1 MFDAWFHACPF
12 RCPRFLMTFTAIACL
27 AVAAARVTAAPPAPP
42 DAAAKD
48 APPAG
53 LRILYSGDSWHRWMP
68 GTMPRLAAA
77 AGIKGQTTGWS
88 GKPDEIKALL
98 AGGTIDVMSWGRPGW
113 ADSQFNEKYGD
124 DLVTDGLAGN
134 PDFRF
139 YLQMAWKVHDGLGG
153 KKKIETVADYDDSD
167 LDDVQKAID
176 ASRKTVEP
184 WADAINKK
192 HGKPVFFLVPVGDAV
207 TQLRRMI
214 VAGKVPGVT
223 KQSAVWSDAMPH
235 AGPLAA
241 ELAASC
247 NYAAIYRRSPEGL
260 DVKEGVTAEQRAI
273 LQKLAWETVSKY
285 PYAGVATDPLA
296 GWKPTEDLPDDTVV
310 TDYNEYIEA
319 LPKSERPGVANVK
332 YFTDGTGRDAVLVTV
347 YVEGKPWNHVLV
359 YDKEHRRTSV
369 TKHAAPPEPK

>member
-1 MFDAWFHACPF
+1 MFDAWFHACRF

-27 AVAAARVTAAPPAPP
+27 AVAAARATAAPPAPP
-42 DAAAKD
+42 NAAAKD

-53 LRILYSGDSWHRWMP
+53 LRILYSGDSWHRFMP
-68 GTMPRLAAA
+68 GLMPRVAAA
-77 AGIKGQTTGWS
+77 AGITGQSAAWS
-88 GKPDEIKALL
+88 GKPDEIKELL
-98 AGGTIDVMSWGRPGW
+98 TGGKIDVMSWGRPGW
-113 ADSQFNEKYGD
+113 ADGNFNEKYGD

-153 KKKIETVADYDDSD
+153 KKKIETVADYDESN
-167 LDDVQKAID
+167 LDEVQAVID
-176 ASRKTVEP
+176 NSRKTVEA

-192 HGKPVFFLVPVGDAV
+192 HGKPVLFLVPVGDAV

-241 ELAASC
+241 ELAAYC

-260 DVKEGVTAEQRAI
+260 DVKEGVPAEQRAI

-296 GWKPTEDLPDDTVV
+296 GWKESGDLPADTVV

-319 LPKSERPGVANVK
+319 LPAAERPGVANVK
-332 YFTDGTGRDAVLVTV
+332 YYTDDSGRTGVLVIV
-347 YVEGKPWNHVLV
+347 FVNREPWNHFLV
-359 YDKEHRRTSV
+359 YDKDQRRTGV
-369 TKHAAPPEPK
+369 TKQPAAPASK

>member
-1 MFDAWFHACPF
+1 MFDAWFHACRF

-27 AVAAARVTAAPPAPP
+27 AVAAARATAAPPAPP
-42 DAAAKD
+42 NAAAKD

-53 LRILYSGDSWHRWMP
+53 LRILYSGDSWHRFMP
-68 GTMPRLAAA
+68 GLMPRVAAA
-77 AGIKGQTTGWS
+77 AGITGQSAAWS
-88 GKPDEIKALL
+88 GKPDEIKELL
-98 AGGTIDVMSWGRPGW
+98 TGGKIDVMSWGRPGW
-113 ADSQFNEKYGD
+113 ADSNFNEKYGD

-153 KKKIETVADYDDSD
+153 KKKIETVADYDESN
-167 LDDVQKAID
+167 LDEVQAVID
-176 ASRKTVEP
+176 NSRKTVEA

-192 HGKPVFFLVPVGDAV
+192 HGKPVLFLVPVGDAV

-241 ELAASC
+241 ELAAYC

-260 DVKEGVTAEQRAI
+260 DVKEGVPAEQRAI
-273 LQKLAWETVSKY
+273 LQKLAWERSTS
-285 PYAGVATDPLA
+285 
-296 GWKPTEDLPDDTVV
+296 
-310 TDYNEYIEA
+310 A
-319 LPKSERPGVANVK
+319 LTSAPCCAPFG
-332 YFTDGTGRDAVLVTV
+332 
-347 YVEGKPWNHVLV
+347 GKPRPELLRHAVALLGTNDTHAMTRACHGVLFASW
-359 YDKEHRRTSV
+359 RV
-369 TKHAAPPEPK
+369 TGEQLPRATTPMLEGRLG

>member
-1 MFDAWFHACPF
+1 
-12 RCPRFLMTFTAIACL
+12 
-27 AVAAARVTAAPPAPP
+27 
-42 DAAAKD
+42 
-48 APPAG
+48 
-53 LRILYSGDSWHRWMP
+53 MP
-68 GTMPRLAAA
+68 GLMPRVAAA
-77 AGIKGQTTGWS
+77 AGITGQSAAWS
-88 GKPDEIKALL
+88 GKPDEIKELL
-98 AGGTIDVMSWGRPGW
+98 TGGKIDVMSWGRPGW
-113 ADSQFNEKYGD
+113 ADSNFNEKYGD

-153 KKKIETVADYDDSD
+153 KKKIETVADYDESN
-167 LDDVQKAID
+167 LDEVQAVID
-176 ASRKTVEP
+176 NSRKTVEA

-192 HGKPVFFLVPVGDAV
+192 HGKPVLFLVPVGDAV

-241 ELAASC
+241 ELAAYC

-260 DVKEGVTAEQRAI
+260 DVKEGVPAEQRAI

-296 GWKPTEDLPDDTVV
+296 GWKESGDLPADTVV

-319 LPKSERPGVANVK
+319 LPAAERPGVANVK
-332 YFTDGTGRDAVLVTV
+332 YYTDDSGRTGVLVIV
-347 YVEGKPWNHVLV
+347 FVNREPWNHFLV
-359 YDKEHRRTSV
+359 YDKDQRRTGV
-369 TKHAAPPEPK
+369 TKQPAAPASK